1 MAIQLS
7 KNTNRLVKTVISDV
21 QIQTMSDLPIGW
33 LNAGFIE
40 KGTVK
45 LSAKPRV
52 FDTLDGA
59 KHVVGYDVAVE
70 IGSLQYYS
78 MYQFEK
84 FNNVACMLRI
94 DGLKTYV
101 KDIKLNVE
109 LDLTAGEAKSV
120 LKVTGSKYV
129 EKLRDAIDG
138 NPWGDL
144 AEPWEVEGLSVPKE
158 SVPGEQSTADHYYT
172 HQLTATNPNITYL
185 TPASPT
191 PTDAISKFSM
201 VFMGTD
207 HLPYAGPEPTSVVAK
222 VKHAGTYVPL
232 LTSALTVEFGDG
244 VWKLV
249 YDSAT
254 TTMQLG
260 DIILVEWE

>member
-7 KNTNRLVKTVISDV
+7 KNSNRLVKTVISDV
-21 QIQTMSDLPIGW
+21 QIQTMADIATGW
-33 LNAGFIE
+33 LNAGYIE

-45 LSAKPRV
+45 FAAKPRI
-52 FDTLDGA
+52 FEQLDGA
-59 KHVVGYDVAVE
+59 KHVMGYDVTFE
-70 IGSLQYYS
+70 IGSVQYYS
-78 MYQFEK
+78 MLQFEK
-84 FNNVACMLRI
+84 FNNHNCMLRI
-94 DGLKTYV
+94 DGMKTYI
-101 KDIKLNVE
+101 KDIKVNVE
-109 LDLTAGEAKSV
+109 LDVTGGEAKSV
-120 LKVTGSKYV
+120 LKITGSKYV

-144 AEPWEVEGLSVPKE
+144 AEPWEVEGVSVPKE
-158 SVPGEQSTADHYYT
+158 TIPGEQSTADHYYT

-185 TPASPT
+185 TPAT
-191 PTDAISKFSM
+191 PSGTDAISKFSM

-207 HLPYAGPEPTSVVAK
+207 HLPYAGPEPTNVVAK

-232 LTSALTVEFGDG
+232 LGTALTVEFDGG

-249 YDSAT
+249 YDSST
-254 TTMQLG
+254 TTMLLG